1 MPGTRTPGSRMGPQ
15 PQLDRTLAVKSRWGG
30 DEGPAHPN
38 AAYLW
43 QIPHREMVRVDGASV
58 WEAHLSRPRRTYS
71 SVSHT
76 HTHTHTLLI
85 CQLSHSELPT
95 PLWVKSKHQ
104 RQIPGSMPGTTS
116 FWLLPGLLFPTQFRW
131 WILHMEPRWSLK
143 TQTCSGHS
151 LYCLYPPMA
160 PLCLL
165 RRPNPTV
172 WLLLVQISSS

>member
-1 MPGTRTPGSRMGPQ
+1 MGPQ

-43 QIPHREMVRVDGASV
+43 QIPHREMARVDGASV

-116 FWLLPGLLFPTQFRW
+116 F
-131 WILHMEPRWSLK
+131 
-143 TQTCSGHS
+143 
-151 LYCLYPPMA
+151 
-160 PLCLL
+160 
-165 RRPNPTV
+165 
-172 WLLLVQISSS
+172 